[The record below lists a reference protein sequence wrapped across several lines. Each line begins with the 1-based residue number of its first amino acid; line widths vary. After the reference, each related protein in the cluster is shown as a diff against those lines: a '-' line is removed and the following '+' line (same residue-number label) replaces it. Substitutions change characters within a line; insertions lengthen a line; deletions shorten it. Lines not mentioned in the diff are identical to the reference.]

1 MPDAA
6 PILSDSPVFLLGSHK
21 SGTSLLRAL
30 LDGHPALHVL
40 PRETHFFPN
49 SGEWVRY
56 GLKRQRP
63 AADAAEVARRFTDH
77 VARRAVGVVK
87 PGDQFSDAPDFAGYD
102 EGVFAANFD
111 PDAGSS
117 RRRFESYLNALQLA
131 HGGEPLPAGARFVE
145 KSVENAEFAEDAA
158 DLFPT
163 ARFVHIVRNPY
174 ATLVA
179 IRRARATAGGRYPE
193 MRPVIEALS
202 DSHYDLAR
210 NRRRLGDAYLVV
222 RYEDLLTDPPATM
235 RRVAEH
241 LRIDFSDELT
251 RPTSGGRPWGGNS
264 TAGGSFAGI
273 STAPIDAWRAHVL
286 GYEIAL
292 VNAWLG
298 HVLPLYDYPR
308 EASPNRAAGWRRL
321 LGRDGAPRESAGTFA
336 RNRALLHAQWPG
348 AQ

>member
-30 LDGHPALHVL
+30 LDGHRDLHVL

-49 SGEWVRY
+49 SGHWVHY

-63 AADAAEVARRFTDH
+63 ADDEAETRQRFADH
-77 VARRAVGVVK
+77 VARRAVGVAE

-102 EGVFAANFD
+102 KAVFAANFD
-111 PDAGSS
+111 FDAGSP

-131 HGGEPLPAGARFVE
+131 HGGGPLPAGARFVE

-158 DLFPT
+158 DLFPA

-193 MRPVIEALS
+193 MQPVIDALFN
-202 DSHYDLAR
+202 SHYFLYR
-210 NRRRLGDAYLVV
+210 NQRRLGDAYLAI
-222 RYEDLLTDPPATM
+222 RYEDVLTDPAATM
-235 RRVAEH
+235 RRVADH
-241 LRIDFSDELT
+241 LRIDFSDDLT
-251 RPTSGGRPWGGNS
+251 KPTSGGRPWGGNS
-264 TAGGSFAGI
+264 TAGGSFEGI
-273 STAPIDAWRAHVL
+273 STKPITAWKKHVL

-292 VNAWLG
+292 VNHWLG
-298 HVLPLYDYPR
+298 HVLQRFDYAR
-308 EASPNRAAGWRRL
+308 EASPNRAAGWKRL
-321 LGRDGAPRESAGTFA
+321 LGRDGAPRESAATFA
-336 RNRALLHAQWPG
+336 RNRALLHMQWPG